1 MRTARQHRIDRAV
14 ARVLAAL
21 TLSDPRI
28 PVAAN
33 MLPEETVIDEVGLLV
48 IAPRATQ
55 SEIEE
60 SIRHHDSSG
69 RLTGV
74 SGDMGTKWK
83 LNDAGRAWWGENQ

>member
-14 ARVLAAL
+14 ARVLAA
-21 TLSDPRI
+21 TG
-28 PVAAN
+28 AY

-55 SEIEE
+55 SAIEE

>member
-14 ARVLAAL
+14 ARVLAA
-21 TLSDPRI
+21 TG
-28 PVAAN
+28 AY

>member
-14 ARVLAAL
+14 ARVLAA
-21 TLSDPRI
+21 TG
-28 PVAAN
+28 AY
-33 MLPEETVIDEVGLLV
+33 MLPEGTVIDEVGLLV